1 MVVGVGGGAV
11 ASESRLG
18 VYSDVGNRVAAMTR
32 AARLL
37 SGASWAWRLTDDDG
51 GRRWY
56 SGAVR

>member
-1 MVVGVGGGAV
+1 V